1 MAGSVRY
8 GWITAICLLVLGF
21 SPFSSKA
28 QPMMFLGQELKFP
41 QLGRQTPTAITL
53 PYGVETETSWL
64 TFSASA
70 GYQELVPELLS
81 YRSKYNPD
89 DWLFYQLI
97 RKTAHQFAAKEKDYI
112 HYTWLKWY
120 LLQQTGYEAILRAS
134 DRTLLLYI
142 QSNETVYDIPCFV
155 ENGKQYVCLN
165 FHDYP
170 GLDLSATPMQWQSK
184 SGSAQD
190 VRGFSY
196 TVHQLPEL
204 PASTY
209 EPRELIYQDGQQEFR
224 FDLRV
229 NPIVK
234 QLFQNYPSV
243 DYATQFN
250 MPLSSGT
257 YASLIPR
264 LKKQLRG
271 LRIEQGLQ
279 HLLQFTRYAFLF
291 KPDREQFGKEKRLTP
306 EQTLLY
312 PESDCEDRAALFYY
326 LVKEIYQRPM
336 IVIGF
341 PQHVTIAVDL
351 GKNRGDV
358 ISYNGQS
365 YTICEPSPQQK
376 DLKIGELMPNLRSQ
390 PYEVL
395 LSYQPSN
402 Q

>member
-1 MAGSVRY
+1 
-8 GWITAICLLVLGF
+8 
-21 SPFSSKA
+21 
-28 QPMMFLGQELKFP
+28 
-41 QLGRQTPTAITL
+41 
-53 PYGVETETSWL
+53 
-64 TFSASA
+64 
-70 GYQELVPELLS
+70 
-81 YRSKYNPD
+81 
-89 DWLFYQLI
+89 
-97 RKTAHQFAAKEKDYI
+97 
-112 HYTWLKWY
+112 
-120 LLQQTGYEAILRAS
+120 
-134 DRTLLLYI
+134 
-142 QSNETVYDIPCFV
+142 
-155 ENGKQYVCLN
+155 
-165 FHDYP
+165 
-170 GLDLSATPMQWQSK
+170 
-184 SGSAQD
+184 
-190 VRGFSY
+190 
-196 TVHQLPEL
+196 
-204 PASTY
+204 
-209 EPRELIYQDGQQEFR
+209 
-224 FDLRV
+224 
-229 NPIVK
+229 
-234 QLFQNYPSV
+234 
-243 DYATQFN
+243 
-250 MPLSSGT
+250 
-257 YASLIPR
+257 LIPR

-312 PESDCEDRAALFYY
+312 SESDCEDRAALFYY